1 MTNKALSVEEATKK
15 LEYYCSYQD
24 RCYQEVIAK
33 LKTLGMYDTA
43 IDHII
48 DHLVTNKF
56 LDEARFAK
64 SFARGKHKFKYWG
77 KKRIEQELK
86 YRYISAYNIKNAL
99 KEIEEDYINTFLKIA
114 ENKWLS
120 INEDNLEKKKKK
132 WVDYLYRKGFETSLI
147 FETLQDFL
155 NRPLS
160 K

>member
-1 MTNKALSVEEATKK
+1 VIRDIHVTGVQTCALPIS
-15 LEYYCSYQD
+15 
-24 RCYQEVIAK
+24 
-33 LKTLGMYDTA
+33 
-43 IDHII
+43 
-48 DHLVTNKF
+48 
-56 LDEARFAK
+56 RFAK
-64 SFARGKHKFKYWG
+64 SFARGKHKIKYWG

-86 YRYISAYNIKNAL
+86 YRYISAYKIKNAL
-99 KEIEEDYINTFLKIA
+99 KEIVEDYINTFLKIA

-160 K
+160 KL